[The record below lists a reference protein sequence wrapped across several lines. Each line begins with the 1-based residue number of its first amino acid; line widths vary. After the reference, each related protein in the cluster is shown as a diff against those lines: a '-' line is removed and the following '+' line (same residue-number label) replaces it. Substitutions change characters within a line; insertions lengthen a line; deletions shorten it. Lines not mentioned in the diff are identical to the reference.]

1 MTSPK
6 TYSYL
11 SNSQPDP
18 EIWSGGA
25 AGGTLLITSGSTQ
38 PQNLL
43 IRYVGTGPVLQV
55 YSGTASDYQGYFYYL
70 YIGDIPTYSIFNFGV
85 EHSVYVPPINVTQQS
100 ISVVGV
106 SSYKLISS
114 EVSLEESIVY
124 SGTITEKVTYDYNI
138 DSTEEFLSS
147 SNGLISAVI
156 DEYDDY
162 GIILDPTQEHIDCGS
177 TEISSTTVAALG
189 EIQLSNSAI
198 YERISLPNLYVSN
211 ISVSSFGT
219 ESITY
224 DFDSVV
230 SDIAVIGSATYS
242 AIYNTPEETVNIS
255 STISSIEKRGHSY
268 NDNSILEYSLED
280 YSTID
285 GAVTSSVDYGFISIT
300 PNQGNE
306 DFGSE
311 FNIDQVT
318 LPFGNITLSGSAIVV
333 SPPGIKTYNTG
344 ATYSV
349 SYNPPENIVSLLNF
363 GQKFESRTYDYN
375 DQSVIVVTLDDI
387 GSINDAVTSVIDY
400 GLITEVYVG
409 EDDAGE
415 VSALQTTLPF
425 GGLSINGSANTEWIN
440 KNFYGEGE
448 YRVTYSPDNTFGTL
462 FGFGEKLESRTY
474 DYNDQSGVVVTIDDI
489 GSINDAVTSV
499 IDYGLITE
507 AYIGEDDAGSIQSS
521 TTTPF
526 GSISI
531 NGSAN
536 TEWINKNFYGEG
548 KYKVTYSPD
557 NTFGTLFG
565 FGDKLES
572 RTYDYNDQSG
582 VVVTID
588 DIGSINDAVTSVIDY
603 GLITEVYVGED
614 DSGSIQ
620 SSTTTPFG
628 NINISGSSQN
638 IVEVQIPE
646 NTIISNLSGTLIES
660 ILYTPPINISPNNT
674 FTSTEI
680 TVDSTIQTFDQNN
693 PPFIKLSGSSDNSPV
708 SYREIGSGTLFEF
721 GEKLES
727 RTYDYNDQSGVVVT
741 IDDIGSIND
750 AVTSV
755 IDYGLITEVYV
766 GEDDSGSIQSST
778 TTPFGSISINGS
790 ANTEWIN
797 KNFYGEGKYKVT
809 YSPDNTFGALFGFGE
824 KLESRTYDYNLD
836 SILLLVSEDIGSIND
851 AVTSVIDYGL
861 IAEAYVGEDDNG
873 GISVLQTIPP
883 FGNIN
888 IFGSSGNV
896 LVSNE
901 QNTVLFII
909 SGELIPPNIDYT
921 PSITGQGILSI
932 NGSSLN
938 SFISNSDIVTAGI
951 STIIVGETVVE
962 SRTHSYNESSI
973 LTDITPNYG
982 LISSESEVSVDYGS
996 ISVSGGEILDYGSIG
1011 TGISIIYPYGSIV
1024 ISGELIPP
1032 NIEYI
1037 PSYTSGGTL
1046 TISGSASYSEIDAFG
1061 VGRRRGGTIA
1071 FSGFILES
1079 DTESYVGLGTLT
1091 VSGSALEAYSAQT
1104 PEDTQLFIIS
1114 GSLVEKETDSYVGLG
1129 TLTVFGELV
1138 HPDIDYT
1145 PHYGIDKNIGIGT
1158 TGIQLSGS
1166 LVEKETDS
1174 YVGLG
1179 TLTFAAS
1186 VVESDTESYVGLGT
1200 LTLSGSALEVYSA
1213 QTPEDLVLYTFS
1225 GSLIEKETDS
1235 YVGLGTLT
1243 VFGELVHPDIDYT
1256 PHYGI
1261 DKNIGIGTTGIQL
1274 SGVARCGKVGFYR
1287 GVGIVTVSGSALEAY
1302 SLTVPTDTQLFSI
1315 NGNARTYSP
1324 IYPRNSGVVGSAT
1337 GLIRLNDDAGL
1348 TITRA
1353 TLPYKATGGIFL
1365 SGSGPDSFSFSNYDG
1380 FGTLDLSGIAPT
1392 RQIDVYQDY
1401 VTTGSIFISQ
1411 QTQPIIEKIVN
1422 TYIGIGTIVEFGS
1435 VSNVRFLSSWFAS
1448 GTINLGK
1455 TLTSNYCGT
1464 GDQFSSNTNT
1474 FDSTISTLDLFCNDS
1489 ILVTSSA
1496 VVESFSAQTPENT
1509 QLFSISGSAL
1519 EAYSAQ
1525 TPEDTVLYEFDG
1537 DLIESRTYG
1546 YNGSG
1551 QITFGSAAKPQFRPR
1566 IFGVGLFRFTTH
1578 LSDSLYDTC
1587 DSNRLTSDYQDSA
1600 LVRFTANPPKST
1612 QLFNVLGSANTQE
1625 INVYTQVGIGN
1636 VTFSGSLEER
1646 QTDSYLGTG
1655 ILYDLSSGGKIE
1667 VDSYNGTGSLFAI
1680 SGSSQSKSTQTPENA
1695 LLITVSGTALTK
1707 LESEYSYSGISS
1719 VYVSGSASTRFEA
1732 DYPYSG
1738 IGTITLSGQVVYPD
1752 IQFIPAYKAS
1762 GLFTFSGISSNSTS
1776 RIGVLSGNK
1785 TLFAFSG
1792 GFESFSRVTYIGIGT
1807 AYIETTVGITINNK
1821 FQIPR
1826 TYVCII

>member
-387 GSINDAVTSVIDY
+387 GSINDAVTSVVDY

-588 DIGSINDAVTSVIDY
+588 DIGSINDAVTSVVDY

-708 SYREIGSGTLFEF
+708 SYREIGSGTLFGF

-888 IFGSSGNV
+888 ISGSSGNV

-1024 ISGELIPP
+1024 ISGELIHP

-1158 TGIQLSGS
+1158 TGIQLSG
-1166 LVEKETDS
+1166 
-1174 YVGLG
+1174 
-1179 TLTFAAS
+1179 
-1186 VVESDTESYVGLGT
+1186 
-1200 LTLSGSALEVYSA
+1200 
-1213 QTPEDLVLYTFS
+1213 
-1225 GSLIEKETDS
+1225 
-1235 YVGLGTLT
+1235 
-1243 VFGELVHPDIDYT
+1243 
-1256 PHYGI
+1256 
-1261 DKNIGIGTTGIQL
+1261 
-1274 SGVARCGKVGFYR
+1274 VARCGKVGFYR

-1302 SLTVPTDTQLFSI
+1302 SLPVPTDTQLFSI

>member
-507 AYIGEDDAGSIQSS
+507 
-521 TTTPF
+521 
-526 GSISI
+526 
-531 NGSAN
+531 
-536 TEWINKNFYGEG
+536 
-548 KYKVTYSPD
+548 
-557 NTFGTLFG
+557 
-565 FGDKLES
+565 
-572 RTYDYNDQSG
+572 
-582 VVVTID
+582 
-588 DIGSINDAVTSVIDY
+588 
-603 GLITEVYVGED
+603 VYVGED

-693 PPFIKLSGSSDNSPV
+693 PPFIKLSGSSDNSQV
-708 SYREIGSGTLFEF
+708 SYREIGSGTLFGF

-1129 TLTVFGELV
+1129 TLT
-1138 HPDIDYT
+1138 
-1145 PHYGIDKNIGIGT
+1145 
-1158 TGIQLSGS
+1158 
-1166 LVEKETDS
+1166 
-1174 YVGLG
+1174 
-1179 TLTFAAS
+1179 FAAS

-1302 SLTVPTDTQLFSI
+1302 SLTVPADTQLFSI

-1324 IYPRNSGVVGSAT
+1324 IYPRNAGIIGSGT

-1455 TLTSNYCGT
+1455 TLTNNYCGT